1 MNINPIYY
9 RNISPN
15 FGHKSEQKNPYSL
28 NDRLKVAA
36 CTALGVGTSLAILA
50 KNAKTPQGKSYS
62 LNPFKMFKNIKKSYL
77 ANVKFEMKEVISIG
91 AGTCFGGLFGGYL
104 IDKNKDN
111 REAKRREA
119 VMQFGNISIPIATVH
134 YCSKLT
140 EKYGKVAQAV
150 GSVGGIFAGVF
161 LANFLMNKL
170 SNRLFDN
177 KNERGVKA
185 TDFAA
190 HLDDA
195 IVAAGYISDAPLV
208 QKIGRLVPVALMVAG
223 NEVGNKTA

>member
-1 MNINPIYY
+1 MNITPVNC
-9 RNISPN
+9 NAQK
-15 FGHKSEQKNPYSL
+15 FQHKVDRDSNKYSA
-28 NDRLKVAA
+28 RERMIVAGA
-36 CTALGVGTSLAILA
+36 TALGVGTSLVVLA
-50 KNAKTPQGKSYS
+50 SNARTASGKKYS
-62 LNPFKMFKNIKKSYL
+62 FSPLKMFKNIKKSYL

-91 AGTCFGGLFGGYL
+91 AGTCLGGLTGGYL
-104 IDKNKDN
+104 IDKNKNN

-134 YCSKLT
+134 YCSKWT
-140 EKYGKVAQAV
+140 ERFGKVAQSV
-150 GSVGGIFAGVF
+150 GSVGGIFAGVY

-170 SNRLFDN
+170 SNRLFEN

-190 HLDDA
+190 HLDDV

-208 QKIGRLVPVALMVAG
+208 QKIGRLVPLALMVAG
-223 NEVGNKTA
+223 NEVGNKKA